1 MHSKFVKAIFAVIL
15 FLGVSFMSFDAA
27 YAARARD
34 YSPRE
39 FRSVLNGLGYNITLG
54 DTLTDEATKKAIS
67 DFQKA
72 YKLTADGVA
81 GPQTQD
87 VAADLVKNL
96 QGSLNLVVQPSPELP
111 RNQFYGPRTE
121 AAVKAFQNQYKL
133 SETGIATLPVRQKLD
148 QEAKRILGK

>member
-15 FLGVSFMSFDAA
+15 FVGFSFMSFDAA

-34 YSPRE
+34 YSPSE
-39 FRSVLNGLGYNITLG
+39 FRSVLNGLGYNVTLG

-81 GPQTQD
+81 GGQTQD

-121 AAVKAFQNQYKL
+121 AAVKAFQKQYKL